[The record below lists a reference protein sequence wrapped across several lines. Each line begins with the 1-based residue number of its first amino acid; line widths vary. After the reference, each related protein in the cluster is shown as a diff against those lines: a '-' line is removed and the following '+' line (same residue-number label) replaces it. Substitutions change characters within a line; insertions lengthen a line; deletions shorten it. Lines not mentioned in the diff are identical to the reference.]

1 MSELVSIAVT
11 LLGREYRLACKPEE
25 REDLQSCS
33 RYVDQKMS
41 AIRDGGKVMGHDNI
55 AALAAL
61 QIAQEFLTTRNADG
75 LSIGEL
81 RRRLRDLNA
90 LADEMLAPQEKL
102 F

>member
-1 MSELVSIAVT
+1 MPDTVSITVN

-25 REDLQSCS
+25 RDELQSCA
-33 RYVDQKMS
+33 RFVDQKMIT
-41 AIRDGGKVMGHDNI
+41 IRDSGKVMGHDNI

-61 QIAQEFLTTRNADG
+61 QIAQEFMSARNADG

-81 RRRLRDLNA
+81 RRRLRDMNQV
-90 LADEMLAPQEKL
+90 ADEMLAPQEKL

>member
-1 MSELVSIAVT
+1 MPDTVSIAVN

-25 REDLQSCS
+25 RDQLQSCA
-33 RYVDQKMS
+33 RFVDQKMT
-41 AIRDGGKVMGHDNI
+41 AIRDSGKVMGHDNI

-61 QIAQEFLTTRNADG
+61 QIAQEFMSARNADG

-81 RRRLRDLNA
+81 RRRLRDLNQV
-90 LADEMLAPQEKL
+90 ADEMLAPQEKL

>member
-1 MSELVSIAVT
+1 MPETVSITVN

-25 REDLQSCS
+25 RDELQSCA
-33 RYVDQKMS
+33 RFVDQKMN
-41 AIRDGGKVMGHDNI
+41 AIRDSGKVMGHDNI

-61 QIAQEFLTTRNADG
+61 QIAQEFMSARNADG

-81 RRRLRDLNA
+81 RRRLRDMNQV
-90 LADEMLAPQEKL
+90 ADEMLAPQEKL

>member
-1 MSELVSIAVT
+1 MPETVSITVN

-25 REDLQSCS
+25 REELQSCA
-33 RYVDQKMS
+33 RFVDQKMI
-41 AIRDGGKVMGHDNI
+41 AIRDSGKVMGHDNI

-61 QIAQEFLTTRNADG
+61 QIAQEFMSARNADG

-81 RRRLRDLNA
+81 RRRLRDMNQV
-90 LADEMLAPQEKL
+90 ADEMLAPQEKL

>member
-1 MSELVSIAVT
+1 MPETVSITVN

-25 REDLQSCS
+25 RDELQSCA
-33 RYVDQKMS
+33 RFVDQKMT
-41 AIRDGGKVMGHDNI
+41 AIRDSGKVMGHDNI

-61 QIAQEFLTTRNADG
+61 QIAQEFMSARNADG

-81 RRRLRDLNA
+81 RRRLRDMNEV
-90 LADEMLAPQEKL
+90 ADEMLAPQEKL